1 MLQLPE
7 DMGLIAVAA
16 RQTKGKGQSLVHY
29 TVPLRPYGFRFKFVA
44 PKSVLIFFPIL

>member
-1 MLQLPE
+1 MNVWVVYFFSLYRLMLQLPE

-29 TVPLRPYGFRFKFVA
+29 AVPYRALW
-44 PKSVLIFFPIL
+44 IIT